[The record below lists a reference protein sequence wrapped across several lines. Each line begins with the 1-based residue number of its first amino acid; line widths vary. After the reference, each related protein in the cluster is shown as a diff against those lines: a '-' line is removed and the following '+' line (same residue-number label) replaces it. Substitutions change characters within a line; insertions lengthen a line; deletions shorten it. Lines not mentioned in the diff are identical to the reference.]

1 MADIVELIT
10 KLGFEV
16 ENKDS
21 IKGVTDEFAKQVT
34 AIDRLEKKLESLSA
48 KMSMTTNVNE
58 QQKLSTA
65 ILATAKA
72 IDAQT
77 AAAQKALAS
86 NKAFT
91 NAIDDEVGKIQQL
104 KDFIIQAT
112 KEQATLTDTAQIKR
126 YSEQIQTAQAQLK
139 ALIAPYEEIRKV
151 GAIEAQEQQIKI
163 LSATLKTVGKEDI
176 PNITQALEKA
186 QRRLKEL
193 KEIGKTNIIEPI
205 RSVGV
210 IEAAEQRVKILS
222 NTLKTVGKSDIPIIN
237 KELEKAKKNLEEL
250 TGKAETDKGS
260 SGGFLSELLGVGSG
274 LGAGKQILQGSLA
287 GLGIGVGFSIIPAI
301 TGSLIEY
308 AKAQF
313 DVIAGVEKT
322 VNANEALVNSFKDL
336 NGVILTARMEF
347 EKYLFT
353 QSSLTAQDILLK
365 NTIDGA
371 QRAVDQLA
379 AIGVEGGKVYEAEK
393 FQRDARI
400 KLKEEEIKVTG
411 KEIEANNKVLN
422 TIKAATE
429 ARGNVGA
436 GGTLSDVARTFS
448 AADGTGLGSIADF
461 FSRINQ
467 GEGVTITERQR
478 VAIEDVIQK
487 SGLPLEAIDK
497 LRVALKSAEDD
508 GSQFYTV
515 LVKLQEEYA
524 AKSVDLTQK
533 EKTQREALSNIT
545 IELEKRKQREVFELN
560 LQQQLQLRAADESFT
575 QQELARRETTAETIK
590 KSIKSRTDFELRE
603 IEIRRERL
611 RKELPTGEDGKI
623 LTQFIDGKTIDIEA
637 NLNQEITDV
646 INKGNSERLALIRK
660 YNLDRLQEEEKI
672 NAKLLE
678 SDLKTAN
685 QKLQQLTSID
695 LTANLDL
702 RNKITDE
709 EEKVLLAR
717 NSAEFSTLI
726 QSYEK
731 KQEERRKAGE
741 TETQDYIDTQN
752 DIKRITELSIAEQE
766 RIESDARI
774 RRIQNIQRG
783 YEDVIKV
790 IDAQS
795 KDLNAAINRSFSEE
809 QLNISEGGGGL
820 FGRGFQSKLADLR
833 QSTAQEL
840 SDIQKN
846 NEKLINARKQ
856 LDDAT
861 KAEKGA
867 KTPEEKKAAQKA
879 IDDATTNIN
888 TLETKQNVSNK
899 KIIDN
904 EREALKLKVNAYA
917 DAYTEIANIAQNAY
931 NQISEYRQQ
940 DIQREISA
948 REKQLSIGLEL
959 AKLGNTQVLD
969 EQRNALK
976 QARKEERQAALE
988 QQAINGALQLSYAL
1002 VAVAKAA
1009 AEGGGI
1015 GSIATVAAAIGAL
1028 VTGYGLVRTASQSTQ
1043 TPAFKDGVIDFDGKG
1058 TATSDSNVVR
1068 ISRGESVMTAAATAK
1083 FKDHLKLMQA
1093 GIDPYQSVMSNF
1105 NTEQVSRGE
1114 FMEIKKGLD
1123 NVVSAIN
1130 NKHTSV
1136 ETITTKDHI
1145 ATMVKE
1151 QQRID
1156 RRKYGQVRN

>member
-58 QQKLSTA
+58 QQKISTA

-139 ALIAPYEEIRKV
+139 ALIAPLETIRKV

-163 LSATLKTVGKEDI
+163 LSATLKTVGKQDI
-176 PNITQALEKA
+176 PL
-186 QRRLKEL
+186 
-193 KEIGKTNIIEPI
+193 
-205 RSVGV
+205 V
-210 IEAAEQRVKILS
+210 
-222 NTLKTVGKSDIPIIN
+222 N
-237 KELEKAKKNLEEL
+237 KELEKAKVRLKEL
-250 TGKAETDKGS
+250 KELGTTPTDTQGS
-260 SGGFLSELLGVGSG
+260 KGGFLSELLGVGSG

-336 NGVILTARMEF
+336 NGVIITARMEF
-347 EKYLFT
+347 EKYLLT

-371 QRAVDQLA
+371 QRVVDELA
-379 AIGVEGGKVYEAEK
+379 AIGVVGGKVYEAEK

-400 KLKEEEIKVTG
+400 RLKEEEIKVTG

-448 AADGTGLGSIADF
+448 AADGTGLGSIADY

-515 LVKLQEEYA
+515 LLKLQEEYA

-545 IELEKRKQREVFELN
+545 TELERRKQREVFELN
-560 LQQQLQLRAADESFT
+560 LQQQLQLRAVDEAFT

-637 NLNQEITDV
+637 NLNQERTDV
-646 INKGNSERLALIRK
+646 INKGNSDRLALMRK
-660 YNLDRLQEEEKI
+660 YNLDRLQEEQKI

-695 LTANLDL
+695 LTANLEL
-702 RNKITDE
+702 RNKVTDE
-709 EEKVLLAR
+709 EEKALLAR
-717 NSAEFSTLI
+717 NSNEFNILK
-726 QSYEK
+726 QGYEK
-731 KQEERRKAGE
+731 KKAERILAGE
-741 TETQDYIDTQN
+741 NEKVVTEEIERDIQN
-752 DIKRITELSIAEQE
+752 IYALSVEEQNRIQA
-766 RIESDARI
+766 DANVK
-774 RRIQNIQRG
+774 RIQNIQKG

-795 KDLNAAINRSFSEE
+795 KDLNAAISRSFSEE

-820 FGRGFQSKLADLR
+820 FGRGFQSKLTDLA
-833 QSTAQEL
+833 QSSATEL
-840 SDIQKN
+840 SNIQKT
-846 NEKLINARKQ
+846 NEKLINARKTLQ
-856 LDDAT
+856 DAT
-861 KAEKGA
+861 KAEKSA
-867 KTPEEKKAAQKA
+867 ETPEEKKAAA
-879 IDDATTNIN
+879 DAVRNAETNIN

-899 KIIDN
+899 NIVDN

-931 NQISEYRQQ
+931 NQIAEYRQQ

-948 REKQLSIGLEL
+948 REKQLAVGLEL

-988 QQAINGALQLSYAL
+988 QQAINSALQLSYAS
-1002 VAVAKAA
+1002 VAVAKAVV
-1009 AEGGGI
+1009 EGGAFGAA
-1015 GSIATVAAAIGAL
+1015 ATVAAVLGAL
-1028 VTGYGLVRTASQSTQ
+1028 VTGYALVRSANSVNQ

-1105 NTEQVSRGE
+1105 NAEQVSRGE

-1130 NKHTSV
+1130 NKQTSV

>member
-58 QQKLSTA
+58 QQKISTA

-139 ALIAPYEEIRKV
+139 ALIAPLETIRKV

-163 LSATLKTVGKEDI
+163 LSATLKTVGKQDI
-176 PNITQALEKA
+176 PL
-186 QRRLKEL
+186 
-193 KEIGKTNIIEPI
+193 
-205 RSVGV
+205 V
-210 IEAAEQRVKILS
+210 
-222 NTLKTVGKSDIPIIN
+222 N
-237 KELEKAKKNLEEL
+237 KELEKAKVRLKEL
-250 TGKAETDKGS
+250 KELGTTPTDTQGS
-260 SGGFLSELLGVGSG
+260 KGGFLSELLGVGSG

-336 NGVILTARMEF
+336 NGVIITARMEF
-347 EKYLFT
+347 EKYLLT

-371 QRAVDQLA
+371 QRVVDELA
-379 AIGVEGGKVYEAEK
+379 AIGVVGGKVYEAEK

-400 KLKEEEIKVTG
+400 RLKEEEIKVTG

-478 VAIEDVIQK
+478 VAINDVIQK

-515 LVKLQEEYA
+515 LLKLQEEYA

-533 EKTQREALSNIT
+533 EKTQREALANIT
-545 IELEKRKQREVFELN
+545 TELERRKQREVFELN
-560 LQQQLQLRAADESFT
+560 LQQQLQLRASEQAFT
-575 QQELARRETTAETIK
+575 QQQFSRREATEDVIK
-590 KSIKSRTDFELRE
+590 KSIKSRTDFELNE
-603 IEIRRERL
+603 IEVRRERL

-623 LTQFIDGKTIDIEA
+623 LTQFIDGKTIDVEA
-637 NLNQEITDV
+637 NLNQERTNV
-646 INKGNSERLALIRK
+646 INKGNDDRLALIRK

-685 QKLQQLTSID
+685 QMLQQLTSID
-695 LTANLDL
+695 LTANLEL
-702 RNKITDE
+702 RNKVADE

-717 NSAEFSTLI
+717 NSNEFDILK
-726 QSYEK
+726 QGYEK
-731 KQEERRKAGE
+731 KKAERILAGE
-741 TETQDYIDTQN
+741 NEKVVTEEIERDIQN
-752 DIKRITELSIAEQE
+752 IYVLSVEEQNRIQA
-766 RIESDARI
+766 DANVK
-774 RRIQNIQRG
+774 RIQNIQKG

-795 KDLNAAINRSFSEE
+795 KDLNAAIERSFSEE
-809 QLNISEGGGGL
+809 QLNISTGGGGL
-820 FGRGFQSKLADLR
+820 FGRGFQSRLADLR
-833 QSTAQEL
+833 QSSAQEL
-840 SDIQKN
+840 SNIQKN
-846 NEKLINARKQ
+846 NEKLINARKTLQ
-856 LDDAT
+856 DAT
-861 KAEKGA
+861 KAQESA
-867 KTPEEKKAAQKA
+867 KTPEEKKAAT
-879 IDDATTNIN
+879 DAVRDAETNIN

-899 KIIDN
+899 KIVDN
-904 EREALKLKVNAYA
+904 DREALKLKVNAYA

-931 NQISEYRQQ
+931 NQIAEYRQQ

-1093 GIDPYQSVMSNF
+1093 GIDPYQSVMANF

-1130 NKHTSV
+1130 NKQTSV